1 MSNEK
6 NITNNIL
13 RIYLINSLIVGLAI
27 IIVLLVAGYSD
38 WPFWPS
44 VLLGGLT
51 QGIFRIVKK
60 AYMSSVKYP
69 EREDKVYL
77 DDDGSAFD
85 WLTFNVFAI
94 IFAFASIVAAFW
106 YGIGAI
112 VGWLFPLV

>member
-1 MSNEK
+1 MSNEESVA
-6 NITNNIL
+6 NNVP
-13 RIYLINSLIVGLAI
+13 RIYLINSLVVGLAI

-44 VLLGGLT
+44 VLLGGLA

-60 AYMSSVKYP
+60 AYMSSAKYP
-69 EREDKVYL
+69 EREDEVYL

-85 WLTFNVFAI
+85 WLTFNVFAM
-94 IFAFASIVAAFW
+94 IFAFTSTVAAFW

-112 VGWLFPLV
+112 VGWLFSLV